1 MEINSY
7 MDQRIC
13 IYVIDIENLEEE
25 EEIVTAPKKKKVKKS
40 SSHT

>member
-7 MDQRIC
+7 MYQRIC
-13 IYVIDIENLEEE
+13 IYVIEIENLEEE